1 MKLDTI
7 LKQLPFGNTIHGNT
21 DIEIQHI
28 TLSSKDV
35 KQGSCFFAVKGTN
48 TDGHGFID
56 AAIEKGA
63 TVIICEE
70 DPGSYNPDVTYVVFT
85 NSSQVVG
92 PFASI
97 FFGNPSNNMKVV
109 GVTGTNGKT
118 TVSTLLYR
126 MLSGFHRRAGLISTV
141 ENIIDGTIVAS
152 THTTPD
158 AITLQSLL
166 SQMHNAGCE
175 YVVMEVSSH
184 SVVQHRIGGIHFT
197 GAIFTNL
204 THDHL
209 DYHHTIENYA
219 AAKKTF
225 FDNLPETAFAITNT
239 DDQYGREMVKDTHA
253 SVFTYGF
260 NNIADFSENVTSKLV
275 GQFNQ
280 YNLLAVYTAGIKL
293 GFEDSHIKKILGE
306 VLPPRGRFELVVD
319 TDGIRGI
326 VDYAHTP
333 DGIQN
338 VLEAA
343 KGLAGERGNVIAVLG
358 CGGDRDTGKRPVMA
372 RIAYDIADSIIFTS
386 DNPRNED
393 PDNILAQMYS
403 GLPEDIVKPV
413 SVIVD
418 RHMAIKHAKEIS
430 KSGDIIMI
438 LGKGH
443 ETYQEINGVKNHFDD
458 KEELTA
464 AFS

>member
-7 LKQLPFGNTIHGNT
+7 LKQLPFSNTIHGST
-21 DIEIQHI
+21 DVVIEHI

-35 KQGSCFFAVKGTN
+35 KPNSCFFAVKGTN
-48 TDGHGFID
+48 TDGHGFISS
-56 AAIEKGA
+56 AIEKGA
-63 TVIICEE
+63 TVIVCEE
-70 DPGSYNPDVTYVVFT
+70 QPVDYNPNVTYVVFT
-85 NSSQVVG
+85 NSSAVVG

-97 FFGNPSNNMKVV
+97 FFGNPSKSMKVV

-118 TVSTLLYR
+118 TVATLTYG
-126 MLSGFHRRAGLISTV
+126 MLNAFHRKTGLISTV
-141 ENIIDGTIVAS
+141 ENIINGIVVES

-184 SVVQHRIGGIHFT
+184 AVVQHRIDGIHFT

-219 AAKKTF
+219 AAKKMF
-225 FDNLPETAFAITNT
+225 FDNLPATAFAITNT

-260 NNIADFSENVTSKLV
+260 NNITDFSENIESKLV

-280 YNLLAVYTAGIKL
+280 YNLLAVYVCGIKL
-293 GFEDSHIKKILGE
+293 GFEDQHIKKILAE
-306 VLPPRGRFELVVD
+306 VLPPRGRFELVVNS
-319 TDGIRGI
+319 GGVRGI
-326 VDYAHTP
+326 VDFAHTP
-333 DGIQN
+333 DSIQN

-343 KGLAGERGNVIAVLG
+343 KGLAGDKGNVIAVLG

-372 RIAYDIADSIIFTS
+372 RIAYDIADSIVFTS

-403 GLPEDIVKPV
+403 GLPEDVKKPV
-413 SVIVD
+413 IVIVD
-418 RHMAIKHAKEIS
+418 RQMAIKHAKEIA
-430 KSGDIIMI
+430 KEGDIIML